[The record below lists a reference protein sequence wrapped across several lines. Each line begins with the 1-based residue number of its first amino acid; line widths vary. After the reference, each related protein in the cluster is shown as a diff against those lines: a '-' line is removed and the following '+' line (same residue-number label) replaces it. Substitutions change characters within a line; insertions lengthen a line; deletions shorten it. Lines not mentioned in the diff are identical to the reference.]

1 MTLRAAPAPL
11 QLDVSLVEHLL
22 DTEAVVAARAE
33 VEARRTETWAL
44 PLLAVVE
51 QPRRALEDY
60 CTNRRASD
68 VSRML
73 AAAARLRELVD
84 RVVIVGSAST
94 LTAVRALLS
103 SCLHP
108 YHNEL
113 SRGARGGRPR
123 VYFVGDSIDNDALHG
138 LLEILEP
145 ADAQRN
151 VPADAWAI
159 LAIDTG
165 DQKPESD
172 AMLRLLRSQ
181 LAMAC
186 GGDEQRAA
194 EHICAVAGPGSSPAD
209 VGEKRLSQFT
219 TADELAGSWSIF
231 TAAALLPAA
240 IVGIDIVRLLVGGA
254 AASEAFADGD
264 ACPAR
269 ELAAF
274 RRALANG
281 GAARRTLTTELRAL
295 RGFCAWHD
303 DWLAPTIHCGDT
315 PETAGTVQ
323 RLIVTAARTR
333 CDALGLA
340 CAASADAAAARES
353 SIGLELPALDEASLG
368 QLAQTLLLAT
378 LLERL
383 PPS

>member
-33 VEARRTETWAL
+33 VEARRTETCAL
-44 PLLAVVE
+44 PSLAVVE

-60 CTNRRASD
+60 CTNRRASE

-84 RVVIVGSAST
+84 RVVIVGSAGT
-94 LTAVRALLS
+94 LAAVRALLS

-138 LLEILEP
+138 LLEILEST
-145 ADAQRN
+145 DAQRN

-159 LAIDTG
+159 LALSG
-165 DQKPESD
+165 DQAPECVTVLQLLH
-172 AMLRLLRSQ
+172 ARLATS
-181 LAMAC
+181 C
-186 GGDEQRAA
+186 DGDEQRAA
-194 EHICAVAGPGSSPAD
+194 ERICVVAGVGSPPAD
-209 VGEKRLSQFT
+209 LGGECLARFT
-219 TADELAGSWSIF
+219 EADELSDPWSIF

-240 IVGIDIVRLLVGGA
+240 VVGIDIVRLLVGGV

-269 ELAAF
+269 ELAAH

-281 GAARRTLTTELRAL
+281 GAARRTLTTDLHAL
-295 RGFCAWHD
+295 RGFRAWHD
-303 DWLAPTIHCGDT
+303 DWLAPMIHGGGA
-315 PETAGTVQ
+315 PGIAGTVQ
-323 RLIVTAARTR
+323 RLVVTAARTR

-340 CAASADAAAARES
+340 SAATADASPVREL

-383 PPS
+383 PPR

>member
-1 MTLRAAPAPL
+1 MSSIAAPAPL
-11 QLDVSLVEHLL
+11 RLEAAGVEQFVGAE
-22 DTEAVVAARAE
+22 TIEAARVE
-33 VEARRTETWAL
+33 VRRGHASHPGGL
-44 PLLAVVE
+44 PFFTVE
-51 QPRRALEDY
+51 QPQRALEDY
-60 CTNRRASD
+60 RANRRASE

-84 RVVIVGSAST
+84 RVVIIASAGT
-94 LTAVRALLS
+94 LAAVRALLE

-123 VYFVGDSIDNDALHG
+123 VYFAGDGLDNDALHG

-145 ADAQRN
+145 LDPQRN
-151 VPADAWAI
+151 PPEDAWAI
-159 LAIDTG
+159 LAIHTEG
-165 DQKPESD
+165 QTPESD
-172 AMLRLLRSQ
+172 AVLRLLRSR
-181 LAMAC
+181 LSTAC

-194 EHICAVAGPGSSPAD
+194 EHICAVAGPGSPAD
-209 VGEKRLSQFT
+209 LGEKRLSQFT
-219 TADELAGSWSIF
+219 TADELAGPWSIF

-240 IVGIDIVRLLVGGA
+240 IVGIDIVRLLVGAA
-254 AASEAFADGD
+254 AASQAFSDGV

-269 ELAAF
+269 ELAAH

-295 RGFCAWHD
+295 RGFRAWHD
-303 DWLAPTIHCGDT
+303 DWLAPAIQAGDA
-315 PETAGTVQ
+315 PENAGAAQQLV
-323 RLIVTAARTR
+323 VTTARTR
-333 CDALGLA
+333 CDAVGLTRVPP
-340 CAASADAAAARES
+340 ADAARASEP

-383 PPS
+383 PLS